1 MRPEHIGMYGVDMA
15 QDHLLAA
22 EYSEQRPSCEYFL
35 GIAEGLG
42 IDVFIPNGSDL
53 LASSHLYGY
62 EDSGRVI
69 EKMGSRFV
77 ELGKNRDQLGAQMH
91 SLEQQ
96 IVGLRDTM
104 NQMTGA
110 QQEVTYM
117 RKNWMTLPP
126 EQETVDDSHIHE

>member
-1 MRPEHIGMYGVDMA
+1 MRPEHLGMYGVDMA

-42 IDVFIPNGSDL
+42 IELFIPNGSDL

-77 ELGKNRDQLGAQMH
+77 ELGNNKDQMAQQMNA
-91 SLEQQ
+91 LEQQ
-96 IVGLRDTM
+96 MVGLRNTM
-104 NQMTGA
+104 AQMTGA
-110 QQEVTYM
+110 QQEVTYW
-117 RKNWMTLPP
+117 RKNWMTLPA
-126 EQETVDDSHIHE
+126 EEET

>member
-1 MRPEHIGMYGVDMA
+1 MMRPDSIGMYGVDMA

-42 IDVFIPNGSDL
+42 IELHIPNGSDL

-69 EKMGSRFV
+69 EKMGSRFQ
-77 ELGKNRDQLGAQMH
+77 ELGKNRDQMAAQ
-91 SLEQQ
+91 LQQIEQQ
-96 IVGLRDTM
+96 VASLRDNM
-104 NQMTGA
+104 SQMTGA
-110 QQEVTYM
+110 QQEVTYW
-117 RKNWMTLPP
+117 RKNWMTLSA
-126 EQETVDDSHIHE
+126 EETT